1 MGKLYLKCLIEDN
14 DSRDLWTGYW
24 RGNLYSHG
32 LFCCESMQCEMCG
45 ETIRGAP
52 KLVRVE
58 GAELSVCS
66 KCEKFGTEV
75 QQVRRTDIRATQKGV
90 AARPAPSPAGGKAQ
104 VRYKRDMFDFMEGE
118 IADDYAMRIRHAREE
133 KGLSQKD
140 LAMQMKEKEHLIRKI
155 ENSEL
160 IPEDHVRKKL
170 EKALEIRL
178 LDSMVSEDEKNVPGR
193 LAPTLGDL
201 TVIRK
206 AKK

>member
-1 MGKLYLKCLIEDN
+1 
-14 DSRDLWTGYW
+14 
-24 RGNLYSHG
+24 
-32 LFCCESMQCEMCG
+32 MQCEMCG

-58 GAELSVCS
+58 GAELQVCM
-66 KCEKFGTEV
+66 KCGKFGTEV
-75 QQVRRTDIRATQKGV
+75 QQIRRTDLRAPQKGPAV
-90 AARPAPSPAGGKAQ
+90 RPAPSPAGGAPQ

-118 IADDYAMRIRHAREE
+118 IVDDYAVRIRHAREE

-160 IPEDHVRKKL
+160 IPEDDVRKKL
-170 EKALEIRL
+170 EKALGIRL
-178 LDSMVSEDEKNVPGR
+178 IDSMVSEDEKKVQST

>member
-1 MGKLYLKCLIEDN
+1 
-14 DSRDLWTGYW
+14 
-24 RGNLYSHG
+24 
-32 LFCCESMQCEMCG
+32 MCG
-45 ETIRGAP
+45 ETIRGIP

-75 QQVRRTDIRATQKGV
+75 QQVRRTDVRAAQKGS
-90 AARPAPSPAGGKAQ
+90 AARPVPSPAGGGAPA
-104 VRYKRDMFDFMEGE
+104 RFKRDMFDYMEGE
-118 IADDYAMRIRHAREE
+118 IVDDYAARIRNARME

-160 IPEDHVRKKL
+160 IPEDDVRRKL

-178 LDSMVSEDEKNVPGR
+178 IDSQVPDDEKKVGSK

>member
-1 MGKLYLKCLIEDN
+1 
-14 DSRDLWTGYW
+14 
-24 RGNLYSHG
+24 
-32 LFCCESMQCEMCG
+32 MQCEMCG
-45 ETIRGAP
+45 EPIRGAP

-58 GAELSVCS
+58 GAELQVCS

-75 QQVRRTDIRATQKGV
+75 QQVRRTDLR
-90 AARPAPSPAGGKAQ
+90 SPAKTPGAKPSGTA
-104 VRYKRDMFDFMEGE
+104 VVTGPARHKRDMFDFMEGE
-118 IADDYAMRIRHAREE
+118 IVDDYASRIKHARME

-140 LAMQMKEKEHLIRKI
+140 LAMMMKEKEHLVRKI

-160 IPEDHVRKKL
+160 IPEEDVRKKL
-170 EKALEIRL
+170 EKALGIRL
-178 LDSMVSEDEKNVPGR
+178 IDAPSDETGKKVQNK

>member
-1 MGKLYLKCLIEDN
+1 
-14 DSRDLWTGYW
+14 
-24 RGNLYSHG
+24 
-32 LFCCESMQCEMCG
+32 MQCEMCG
-45 ETIRGAP
+45 ETIKGAP

-75 QQVRRTDIRATQKGV
+75 QQVRRTDIRAPQRGPV
-90 AARPAPSPAGGKAQ
+90 ARPGTAPAGGAAQ

-118 IADDYAMRIRHAREE
+118 IVDDYAVRIRHAREE

-155 ENSEL
+155 ENNEL
-160 IPEDHVRKKL
+160 IPEDDVRKKL
-170 EKALEIRL
+170 EKALDIRL
-178 LDSMVSEDEKNVPGR
+178 IDAMVTDEEKKVQSKM
-193 LAPTLGDL
+193 APTLGDL
-201 TVIRK
+201 TIIRK